1 MLHVLLVEDDL
12 DLANTLVD
20 YLALEQIECDHIANG
35 SAAESLINDNRY
47 DALILDVNLPGQS
60 GFHLCEKVRAEG
72 NDTPVLMLTARD
84 ALHDKLTGFEVGSDD
99 YLVKPFEM
107 AELVARIKALA
118 MRRSGQAKRFQ
129 VADLMMDI
137 QQHQATRGAVAL
149 RLSPTGWKL
158 LETLMRASPK
168 VVSKQALEHALWG
181 DEVPNTD
188 SLKVHL
194 HKLRKQVDLPGLEP
208 LIHTV
213 THHGVVLK
221 SGSDKETG

>member
-60 GFHLCEKVRAEG
+60 GFHLCEKVRADG

-168 VVSKQALEHALWG
+168 VVSKQALEHVLWG